1 MNIRLIRSQVS
12 TLTVLGVLTCVTPL
26 PALAQS
32 SPTNDPLQDFQLE
45 DSNSAEEV
53 FTDRGGPGSLL
64 NLLNR
69 LQQVNSRS
77 GSEFAED
84 QSANFD
90 SAVDAFRKKQQEQL
104 GSPTPS
110 TPDSSGTGIETP

>member
-1 MNIRLIRSQVS
+1 MNIRLNCFQVW
-12 TLTVLGVLTCVTPL
+12 TLATLGALTCFTSL
-26 PALAQS
+26 PAMAQS
-32 SPTNDPLQDFQLE
+32 SPTNDPVQDFQLE

-53 FTDRGGPGSLL
+53 VTDRGGPGSLL

-77 GSEFAED
+77 SSEFAED
-84 QSANFD
+84 QSENFD

-104 GSPTPS
+104 GSPTQSAPGV
-110 TPDSSGTGIETP
+110 SGVEIETP

>member
-12 TLTVLGVLTCVTPL
+12 TLAMLGTLTCFASL
-26 PALAQS
+26 PAMAQS

-45 DSNSAEEV
+45 DSNSAEEI

-104 GSPTPS
+104 GSPTQSAPE
-110 TPDSSGTGIETP
+110 TSGTDIDIP

>member
-1 MNIRLIRSQVS
+1 MNIRLIRFQVS
-12 TLTVLGVLTCVTPL
+12 TLTVLSVLTCVNPL

-77 GSEFAED
+77 SSEFAED
-84 QSANFD
+84 QSENFD

-104 GSPTPS
+104 GSPTQSAPGV
-110 TPDSSGTGIETP
+110 SGVEIETP